1 LPKALPIN
9 DCQLPILASS
19 VDSESNGNSEKSA
32 IGNWQLAM
40 GIWKCEKLAI
50 GNDIMETLY
59 QDIRYGFRMLRKSP
73 GFTCTALLTLA
84 LGVGANTAI
93 FSVVNAI
100 VFRPLPYSTPQ
111 QLVGIW
117 TRDSNRPGSQYP
129 AALPTIRDWQE
140 QSHVFTGITAYAFN
154 RFHVSGKEGPDETR
168 GVFAPTN
175 FFQVMGVSPVLGRSL
190 QPADEREHVVV
201 LGDVLW
207 KRRYH
212 GDRNILGKTID
223 LNAEAYTIIG
233 VMPPSFRF
241 PTPDIELWS
250 SMAPM
255 YALKPSASMGDWIN
269 SRSLHGY
276 RVVARLKDGVSTEQA
291 QAEMSMIAQ
300 RLASTYPD
308 SDAGTGVV
316 LVPLREQMIGSYQKS
331 LVVLLAAVGFILLI
345 ACANVANLLMTRTAA
360 RDREMA
366 IRSAMGAGQWRL
378 IRQLL
383 TESILLASLGG
394 SMGFLLATWGVQV
407 LLDLT
412 PKDIPRLE
420 GVSVDRWTLLFTIAV
435 SIVTGVLFGLAPV
448 WHARK
453 LSLNASLREG
463 GRGIAGLQRVKRLR
477 GILVV
482 GEIALAVILLI
493 GSGLMLKSFARL
505 TDVDPGFNPDH
516 LLTMALAIQ
525 CAHYQDPAKQVA
537 FFDQALQLIRSLPGV
552 VSAGA
557 CTSLPPVY
565 IQQSTGFSI
574 DGRATEKDRQ
584 SPSALYMPATPG
596 YLEALGLPLFRGRTI
611 HDADTAEAPG
621 TVVINKTLA
630 DRFFPNEDP
639 LGHRMTIGGVSRTV
653 VGVIG
658 DAKYQGLA
666 AEAGPQVYVP
676 FAQSPFPGMRLVVR
690 TTVDPL
696 SLAGAVRTQIQSIDR
711 EEGPTRIAPMTQLL
725 SESVSQ
731 PRFNALLIGLFGAL
745 AFVLAAIGIYGVIS
759 YDVSQRTSEFGI
771 RMALGAQSRDV
782 LKMVL
787 AKGLALTLGGLLA
800 GIAGAFLLTRF
811 LATLLFEVKPH
822 DLATYIAV
830 TILLGLVAITACLL
844 PALRATKVDPLVAL
858 RHE

>member
-1 LPKALPIN
+1 
-9 DCQLPILASS
+9 
-19 VDSESNGNSEKSA
+19 
-32 IGNWQLAM
+32 
-40 GIWKCEKLAI
+40 
-50 GNDIMETLY
+50 METLY

-516 LLTMALAIQ
+516 LLTMAVAIQ
-525 CAHYQDPAKQVA
+525 FAHYQDPAKQVA

-596 YLEALGLPLFRGRTI
+596 YLEALG
-611 HDADTAEAPG
+611 
-621 TVVINKTLA
+621 
-630 DRFFPNEDP
+630 
-639 LGHRMTIGGVSRTV
+639 
-653 VGVIG
+653 
-658 DAKYQGLA
+658 
-666 AEAGPQVYVP
+666 
-676 FAQSPFPGMRLVVR
+676 PFPGMRLVVR